1 MGNEYYELLGVEKNA
16 SEADIKKSYKKLAMQ
31 YHPDRNKEPDAEDKF
46 KKISEAYQVLSDPQ
60 KRQQYD
66 MGGQVNF
73 EGHHPGNFQNPFD
86 IFEQMF
92 NMGGHQIHI
101 NGFGGH
107 NITTSQTTI
116 QHVDNKR
123 IETTIETRGN
133 ETRKRV
139 IITDLKTGDRYIQI

>member
-1 MGNEYYELLGVEKNA
+1 MGSEYYELLGVEKNA
-16 SEADIKKSYKKLAMQ
+16 SETDIKKSYKKLAMQ

-46 KKISEAYQVLSDPQ
+46 KKISEAYQVLSVPQ

-66 MGGQVNF
+66 MVGQVNF

-86 IFEQMF
+86 IFEQIF
-92 NMGGHQIHI
+92 KMGGHEIHI

-116 QHVDNKR
+116 QHVDDKR

-133 ETRKRV
+133 ETRRRV
-139 IITDLKTGDRYIQI
+139 IITDLKTGDRYIQV